1 VLTRPA
7 DYGWLDLPGWP
18 VRLRLE
24 STAVRVR
31 HLGPPERA
39 REVEVAY
46 VKDRRLR
53 SVRAGACVLA
63 CWHGM
68 IPSLLTELAAEQR
81 EALAA
86 SVKVPLVYA
95 NVLIRDWQALVR
107 LGVHRV
113 FAPGG
118 YWSMAMLDFPVSLG
132 GYRCPRDPKEP
143 AVVFL
148 VRTPCS
154 PGLPPREQHRAGRVE
169 LLGTGFADFERE
181 VRGQL
186 DRMLGPG
193 GFQAARDVLA
203 ITVNRWPHGYTYEH
217 SPLWDPEWPAGR
229 APHEIA
235 RRRLGRVA
243 IANADAGARAYAD
256 VSIDQAQRAVAELL
270 A

>member
-46 VKDRRLR
+46 VKGGRLR

-63 CWHGM
+63 CWHGVL
-68 IPSLLTELAAEQR
+68 PALLPELAAEQR

-95 NVLIRDWQALVR
+95 NVLIRDWQAFVR

-181 VRGQL
+181 LRGQL
-186 DRMLGPG
+186 DRMLGAG

-203 ITVNRWPHGYTYEH
+203 ITVNRWPHGYTYEY
-217 SPLWDPEWPAGR
+217 SSLWDPEWPAGR

-243 IANADAGARAYAD
+243 IANADAGAGAYAD
-256 VSIDQAQRAVAELL
+256 VSIDQAQRAVSELV